1 MIRVLVVEDQ
11 PVLRAGFAAILDS
24 EPDIAVVGEAGDGA
38 AGVELARSLQPDV
51 IVMDIRMPGMDGLTA
66 TRLLTDQPGAP
77 RVVVLTTFDLDS
89 YVYEALRA
97 GAAGYLLKDAE
108 PEELLNAVRVVAAGE
123 GMLAPT
129 VTRRL
134 IATFA
139 EGGPPPD
146 PEAESMLAGLTARE
160 REVFVLL
167 ASGLSNAELAEEL
180 GVGVGTVKTHVNA
193 LLTKLGVRD
202 RVRATILAYDLGIVR
217 AKGGRPA

>member
-1 MIRVLVVEDQ
+1 MVVEDQ

-24 EPDIAVVGEAGDGA
+24 EPDITVVGEAGDGA
-38 AGVELARSLQPDV
+38 AGVELAGSLQPDV

-66 TRLLTDQPGAP
+66 TRLLTDRPNAP
-77 RVVVLTTFDLDS
+77 AVVVLTTFDLDS

-139 EGGPPPD
+139 DGGPPPD
-146 PEAESMLAGLTARE
+146 PAAEATLAGLTARE

-217 AKGGRPA
+217 ARGPRPA